1 VGVWERGKFKLLS
14 TTNENEGK
22 YTMNL
27 IKAALRKPIS
37 ILVLVAGL
45 LFFGISS
52 LTDIKIDILPKMNLP
67 VIYIAHPFGGYT
79 PNQMESFFAK
89 QYVNILLFANGV
101 KSIETKNIQGLTLMK
116 LTYYEG
122 TNMAQAAAELS
133 ALSNRI
139 QAIFPPGTNP
149 PFVIRFDASSLPV
162 GQLVLS
168 SPTRTN
174 NELQDLANVY
184 VRASFTSIPGL
195 LAPSPFGGNSRTIEI
210 NVSPEA
216 LRSHN
221 LTPDQIVEAI
231 RLNNQTAPSGN
242 VRIGNIQYITPT
254 NNNIKLIKDFE
265 DIPLFKGGAQNLY
278 LRDVATVKDGADITA
293 GYALVNGKRS
303 VYVSIAKSADAS
315 TWDVVKNLKA
325 ALPTIQSTLPEDVKL
340 SYEFDQ
346 SVYVINA
353 VKSLVKEGVI
363 GALLTGLMVLLFLGD
378 RRGALIVILTIP
390 ISIISGILFLKLA
403 GQTIN
408 IMSLSGLALAIG
420 ILVDESTVT
429 IENIHQHF
437 AMGKPKALAI
447 WDACKEIAFPKL
459 LILFCILAVFAPA
472 FTMSGI
478 PGALFLPLALA
489 IGFSMI
495 ISFLLSQTFVPVM
508 ANWLMKTHAAKHVK
522 QDVKI
527 STDEAVFV
535 STGLTAESEKDTLDQ
550 KKMLVER
557 PDFNYDG
564 KNTRFERFRNRFMRF
579 ITRILP
585 YRKPIV
591 IGYVLLI
598 TGTAYLLLNSIG
610 RDVLPKTNGSQF
622 QLRMRAPEGTRIERT
637 EEMSIALLND
647 LKKMVGPEHI
657 AITSAYVGQHPSL
670 FSVSPIYLFMA
681 GPQEAVFQI
690 SLKNYHVNMDE
701 FKDRMRKHIKQILP
715 DVKLSFEPIDLTDKV
730 LSQGSPTPIEVRIS
744 GKNKKLNEEYAEKIV
759 EKLERLDYMRD
770 VQIAQSLKYPALNI
784 NIDRV
789 KAAQV
794 GVDMS
799 EISRS
804 LVAATSSSRY
814 TEKNIWI
821 DEAVGLSYNVQVQV
835 PLNEMSSKSQMEEI
849 PLLRNASRP
858 VLGDVATITHD
869 TTYGEN
875 DDLGAMPYVSVTANL
890 FKKDLGDAT
899 MDVRKTIASLGTLPR
914 GLFVEQI
921 GLGKVLSETL
931 SSLQTGLLVAI
942 VVIFLM
948 LSANFQSFKVPL
960 IILATVPSV
969 VLGSLTLLLLTG
981 STLNLQSYMGI
992 IMSVGVSIANAVLLI
1007 SNAESLRIHN
1017 GDALKS
1023 AKEAAALRLRPI
1035 IMTSLA
1041 MIAGMLPMAIGEGE
1055 GGDQVSPLGRAVI
1068 GGLIGS
1074 TFAVLIVL
1082 PLVFSWVQR
1091 KTTTQS
1097 VSLDPEDKK
1106 SKFYVPSA
1114 IDFRI

>member
-1 VGVWERGKFKLLS
+1 
-14 TTNENEGK
+14 
-22 YTMNL
+22 MNL
-27 IKAALRKPIS
+27 IRLALRKPIS
-37 ILVLVAGL
+37 IIVLVAGL

-79 PNQMESFFAK
+79 PNQMESYFAK

-122 TNMAQAAAELS
+122 TNMAQAASELS

-149 PFVIRFDASSLPV
+149 PFIIRFDASSLPI

-168 SPTRTN
+168 SPIRSN

-184 VRASFTSIPGL
+184 VRSSFTAIPGL

-231 RLNNQTAPSGN
+231 RLNNQTAPPGN
-242 VRIGNIQYITPT
+242 VRIGNTQYITPT
-254 NNNIKLIKDFE
+254 NNTIKMIRDFE
-265 DIPLFKGGAQNLY
+265 DIPLFKGGVQNLY

-303 VYVSIAKSADAS
+303 VYLSIAKSADAS
-315 TWDVVKNLKA
+315 TWDIVKNLKA
-325 ALPTIQSTLPEDVKL
+325 SLPKIQSTLPEDVKL

-353 VKSLVKEGVI
+353 VKSLVKEGAI

-378 RRGALIVILTIP
+378 KRGALIVILTIP
-390 ISIISGILFLKLA
+390 ISVISGVLFMKMA

-472 FTMSGI
+472 FTMTGI

-508 ANWLMKTHAAKHVK
+508 ANWLMKPHADKKSKHK
-522 QDVKI
+522 
-527 STDEAVFV
+527 SEHASDEMVFA
-535 STGLTAESEKDTLDQ
+535 STGLSADSEKDTLDQ
-550 KKMLVER
+550 KKLLVER
-557 PDFNYDG
+557 EDFNNNG
-564 KNTRFERFRNRFMRF
+564 KIGGFEKFRNRFIRF
-579 ITRILP
+579 VTRIMP
-585 YRKPIV
+585 FRKPIV
-591 IGYVLLI
+591 IGYTLLI
-598 TGTAYLLLNSIG
+598 TGTAYLLLNTIG

-622 QLRMRAPEGTRIERT
+622 QLRLRAPEGTRIERT
-637 EEMSIALLND
+637 EEMSIAILND

-657 AITSAYVGQHPSL
+657 SITSVYVGQHPSL
-670 FSVSPIYLFMA
+670 FSVNPIYLFMA
-681 GPQEAVFQI
+681 GPHEAVFQV
-690 SLKNYHVNMDE
+690 SLKDYPVNMDE
-701 FKDRMRKHIKQILP
+701 LKDRMRKRIGQILP
-715 DVKLSFEPIDLTDKV
+715 EAKISFEPIDLTDKV
-730 LSQGSPTPIEVRIS
+730 LSQGSPTPIEIRIA
-744 GKNKKLNEEYAEKIV
+744 GKNKKLNELYADSIV
-759 EKLERLDYMRD
+759 TKLKAFNYMRD
-770 VQIAQSLKYPALNI
+770 VQIAQSLKYPALDI
-784 NIDRV
+784 NIDRI

-794 GVDMS
+794 GVDMG

-804 LVAATSSSRY
+804 LIAATSSSRY
-814 TEKNIWI
+814 TDKNIWV

-849 PLLRNASRP
+849 PLLRNSARP
-858 VLGDVATITHD
+858 VLGDVATITND

-899 MDVRKTIASLGTLPR
+899 ADVQKTIASFSQIPR
-914 GLFVEQI
+914 GLFIEQI
-921 GLGKVLSETL
+921 GLGKVLIETL
-931 SSLQTGLLVAI
+931 SSLQGGLFVAI

-960 IILATVPSV
+960 VILATVPSV
-969 VLGSLTLLLLTG
+969 VLGALTLLLLTG

-1007 SNAESLRIHN
+1007 SNAESLRKHN

-1035 IMTSLA
+1035 VMTSLA

-1082 PLVFSWVQR
+1082 PLVFAWVQG

-1097 VSLDPEDKK
+1097 VSLDPEDKE
-1106 SKFYVPSA
+1106 SRFYVHSTT
-1114 IDFRI
+1114 DLS

>member
-1 VGVWERGKFKLLS
+1 
-14 TTNENEGK
+14 
-22 YTMNL
+22 MNL

-79 PNQMESFFAK
+79 PNQMESYFAK

-122 TNMAQAAAELS
+122 TNMAQAASELS

-168 SPTRTN
+168 SPTRSN

-221 LTPDQIVEAI
+221 LTPDQVVEAI

-242 VRIGNIQYITPT
+242 IRIGNIQYITPT
-254 NNNIKLIKDFE
+254 NNTIKLVKDFE
-265 DIPLFKGGAQNLY
+265 DIPLFKGGVQNLY

-325 ALPTIQSTLPEDVKL
+325 ALPAIQSTLPEDVKL

-353 VKSLVKEGVI
+353 VKSLVKEGI
-363 GALLTGLMVLLFLGD
+363 MGALLTGLMVLLFLGD
-378 RRGALIVILTIP
+378 KRGALIVILTIP
-390 ISIISGILFLKLA
+390 ISIISGVLFLKLA

-459 LILFCILAVFAPA
+459 LILFCILSVFAPA
-472 FTMSGI
+472 FTMNGI

-508 ANWLMKTHAAKHVK
+508 ANWLMKTHEETNKYIRESDNDTSDQKEILAERM
-522 QDVKI
+522 DFNNDGKI
-527 STDEAVFV
+527 S
-535 STGLTAESEKDTLDQ
+535 
-550 KKMLVER
+550 
-557 PDFNYDG
+557 
-564 KNTRFERFRNRFMRF
+564 RFERFRNRFLRF
-579 ITRILP
+579 ITRIMP
-585 YRKPIV
+585 YRKAVV
-591 IGYVLLI
+591 IGYSILI
-598 TGTAYLLLNSIG
+598 TGTAYILLNTIG

-637 EEMSIALLND
+637 EEMSIALLDD
-647 LKKMVGPEHI
+647 LKRAVGPDHI

-681 GPQEAVFQI
+681 GPQEAVFQV
-690 SLKNYHVNMDE
+690 SLKDYPVNMDE
-701 FKDRMRKHIKQILP
+701 FKDRMRKRIQSILP
-715 DVKLSFEPIDLTDKV
+715 GVKLSFEPIDLTDKV
-730 LSQGSPTPIEVRIS
+730 LSQGSPTPVEIRVS

-759 EKLERLDYMRD
+759 EKLEGLNYMRD

-784 NIDRV
+784 NIDRI

-794 GVDMS
+794 GVDMND
-799 EISRS
+799 ISRS
-804 LVAATSSSRY
+804 LIAATSSSRY

-821 DEAVGLSYNVQVQV
+821 DEVIGLSYNVQVQV
-835 PLNEMSSKSQMEEI
+835 PLNEMSSRSQVEEI
-849 PLLRNASRP
+849 PLLRNTSRP
-858 VLGDVATITHD
+858 VLGDVASITTD

-890 FKKDLGDAT
+890 YKKDLGDAST
-899 MDVRKTIASLGTLPR
+899 DVQKTIASLGTLPR

-960 IILATVPSV
+960 IILAAVPSV